1 MSIASAGDNVI
12 DLYPSTGRGYP
23 GGNAV
28 NVAVAARRC
37 GLRSAYIGVVGDDD
51 AGRNLLRVLASEDV
65 STSRV
70 RVRPGST
77 AWCEIQLLDGDREFV
92 SHDLGVSQFELD
104 AEDFAYLAGFSMLHT
119 GDNSRLESQVAQIA
133 TVTRVSYD
141 FGSRSPDY
149 VRPLIG
155 HVWFA
160 SFSAS
165 HLPPDAATALAGEM
179 AALGPRAVLVSEGAR
194 GAQLVVDGQHYA
206 VSSHAVA
213 VTDSLGAGDALI
225 GGVLSGLIRG
235 DSPPQALLAGTKL
248 AASVIGHFGAFG
260 YGFDLASLPWP
271 AGDDTGAL
279 GVDR

>member
-37 GLRSAYIGVVGDDD
+37 GVRSGYVGAVGDDD
-51 AGRNLLRVLASEDV
+51 AGRNLLDALAAEDV

-77 AWCEIQLLDGDREFV
+77 AWCEIQLLDGDREFLR
-92 SHDLGVSQFELD
+92 HDLGVSQFELD
-104 AEDFAYLAGFSMLHT
+104 ADDFAYIADFSVLHT
-119 GDNSRLESQVAQIA
+119 GDNSRLEAQVADIA
-133 TVTRVSYD
+133 AVTRVSYD
-141 FGSRSPDY
+141 FGSRPAEY

-165 HLPPDAATALAGEM
+165 HLPPDAATALGYEM
-179 AALGPRAVLVSEGAR
+179 AALGPHAVLVSEGAR
-194 GAQLVVDGQHYA
+194 GAQLIVGGQHHTA
-206 VSSHAVA
+206 SSHAAA

-225 GGVLSGLIRG
+225 GGVLSGLISG
-235 DSPPQALLAGTKL
+235 DSPPEALLAGTKL
-248 AASVIGHFGAFG
+248 AASVIDHFGAFG
-260 YGFDLASLPWP
+260 YGYDLGSLPW
-271 AGDDTGAL
+271 AAEDGSGAL
-279 GVDR
+279 GVD